1 MIKNNNILK
10 TNMFPYGMPETTTA
24 EYPATTP
31 GNPASTGFTTT
42 TTDLIQDPIVPS
54 TLQMGTPIS
63 QTGLQYTLPSTDVQY
78 GESLTTTSAYPAT
91 NYEYTNEAVT
101 TTSAYPATN
110 YEYTNEAVTTT
121 SAYPATNYVLLQL
134 LLRFLLQIM
143 NMQVLPQPLIIKF
156 QLLRQLIV
164 LVIKLLLLLFN
175 INK

>member
-1 MIKNNNILK
+1 
-10 TNMFPYGMPETTTA
+10 MPETTTA

-91 NYEYTNEAVT
+91 NYEYTNEALMKLLQQLLLILQQIMNILILLLQQLL
-101 TTSAYPATN
+101 SILQQIM
-110 YEYTNEAVTTT
+110 ELLML
-121 SAYPATNYVLLQL
+121 LLQL